1 MTAPKL
7 LYYRPTFPTEET
19 TLKDAISLIGNTI
32 ISEFSDLN
40 DLADLTIVVVR
51 LLVAAVLGGLL
62 GLEREQQGKSAGIRT
77 HMLVS
82 MGAAL
87 FILIP
92 QQAGITDSE
101 MSRVIQ
107 GVIAGIGFLCAGS
120 IINSKVDGKD
130 EQKATGLTTA
140 AGIWFTAA
148 IGVAVGLGQE
158 QTAVLCTV
166 LAWIVLYVV
175 PFFTGSIRPS
185 KTQDSTSSKE
195 QTDTDE

>member
-1 MTAPKL
+1 M
-7 LYYRPTFPTEET
+7 
-19 TLKDAISLIGNTI
+19 KDALTLIGNTI
-32 ISEFSDLN
+32 VSEFTDLN
-40 DLADLTIVVVR
+40 DLADLTIVVIR
-51 LLVAAVLGGLL
+51 LLVAAILGGLL

-77 HMLVS
+77 HMLVC

-107 GVIAGIGFLCAGS
+107 GVIAGIGFLGAGT
-120 IINSKVDGKD
+120 IINRNN

-148 IGVAVGLGQE
+148 IGIAVGLGQE
-158 QTAVLCTV
+158 QTAILCTT
-166 LAWIVLYVV
+166 LAWIVLFVV
-175 PFFTGSIRPS
+175 PIFSRAIPPRKTGPLASNE
-185 KTQDSTSSKE
+185 D
-195 QTDTDE
+195 QTDASDNS

>member
-1 MTAPKL
+1 
-7 LYYRPTFPTEET
+7 
-19 TLKDAISLIGNTI
+19 
-32 ISEFSDLN
+32 
-40 DLADLTIVVVR
+40 
-51 LLVAAVLGGLL
+51 
-62 GLEREQQGKSAGIRT
+62 
-77 HMLVS
+77 

-120 IINSKVDGKD
+120 IISGKVDGK
-130 EQKATGLTTA
+130 EEHKATGLTTA

-148 IGVAVGLGQE
+148 IGIAVGLGQE
-158 QTAVLCTV
+158 QSAVLCTT

-175 PFFTGSIRPS
+175 PFFSRSIRPTKARCS
-185 KTQDSTSSKE
+185 ASSQE
-195 QTDTDE
+195 QTDTGEKD